1 MYNRCAS
8 NQLNSTA
15 LKWAINWFY
24 ENLPVKFFQCATA
37 TTSSTHTQRQTSSTS
52 LLLCVNAF
60 SIYQL
65 CSYHLIHLTTP
76 SSCLKLPNTVIEKL
90 FEKLLANKMFLETT
104 IGSIKII
111 IKHFILQKKENFF
124 ESNWFDSFQ
133 SLVNIKVL

>member
-65 CSYHLIHLTTP
+65 CSYHLIRLTTP
-76 SSCLKLPNTVIEKL
+76 TSCLKLPDTVIDKL
-90 FEKLLANKMFLETT
+90 FEKILANKMSLGPT
-104 IGSIKII
+104 IGSMKII
-111 IKHFILQKKENFF
+111 IKYFILQKKEDFF